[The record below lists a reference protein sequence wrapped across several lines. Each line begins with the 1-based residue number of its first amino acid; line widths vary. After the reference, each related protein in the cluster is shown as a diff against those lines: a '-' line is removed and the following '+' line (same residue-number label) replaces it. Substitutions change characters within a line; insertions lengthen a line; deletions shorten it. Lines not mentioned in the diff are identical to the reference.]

1 MEVQTFVG
9 LVEEMRK
16 KQKEYSSN
24 RSLAAYQQ
32 SQILE
37 KEVDAAILQF
47 KRDVGYEAEQW
58 SLF

>member
-1 MEVQTFVG
+1 MEAQTFVG

-16 KQKEYSSN
+16 KQREY
-24 RSLAAYQQ
+24 LKKHTIAIYQQ
-32 SQILE
+32 SKILE

>member
-16 KQKEYSSN
+16 KQREYSNN
-24 RSLAAYQQ
+24 RNLAIYQQ
-32 SQILE
+32 SKILE

>member
-16 KQKEYSSN
+16 KQKEYSNN
-24 RSLAAYQQ
+24 RNLAIYQQ
-32 SQILE
+32 SKILE

-47 KRDVGYEAEQW
+47 KREAGYEAEQW

>member
-16 KQKEYSSN
+16 KQREYSNN
-24 RSLAAYQQ
+24 RNLAIYQQ
-32 SQILE
+32 FKILE

-47 KRDVGYEAEQW
+47 KREAGYEAEQW

>member
-16 KQKEYSSN
+16 KQRECLKKHTI
-24 RSLAAYQQ
+24 AIYQQ

-37 KEVDAAILQF
+37 KEVDAAIRQI
-47 KRDVGYEAEQW
+47 KREVESSTAQQD
-58 SLF
+58 LF

>member
-1 MEVQTFVG
+1 MEAQTFVG

-16 KQKEYSSN
+16 KQKECSN
-24 RSLAAYQQ
+24 NRNLAIYQQ
-32 SQILE
+32 SKILE

>member
-16 KQKEYSSN
+16 KQKEYSN
-24 RSLAAYQQ
+24 NHNLAIYQQ
-32 SQILE
+32 SKILE

>member
-24 RSLAAYQQ
+24 RNLAAYQQ

>member
-16 KQKEYSSN
+16 KQREY
-24 RSLAAYQQ
+24 LKKHTIAIYQQ
-32 SQILE
+32 SKILE

>member
-1 MEVQTFVG
+1 MEAQTFVG

-16 KQKEYSSN
+16 KQKEYSNN
-24 RSLAAYQQ
+24 RNLAIYQQ
-32 SQILE
+32 SKILE

>member
-16 KQKEYSSN
+16 KQREY
-24 RSLAAYQQ
+24 LKKHTIAIYQQ

-47 KRDVGYEAEQW
+47 KRETGYEAEQW

>member
-16 KQKEYSSN
+16 KQREYSNN
-24 RSLAAYQQ
+24 RNLAIYQQ
-32 SQILE
+32 FKILE
-37 KEVDAAILQF
+37 KEVDAARVQF
-47 KRDVGYEAEQW
+47 KREAGYEAEPW